1 MVTLTFKTSATC
13 EQTIKREDQC
23 CNAWFWKDLIV
34 HYSTWSIGYGIPN
47 QQELLLKSIFHKL
60 TKSFGIQILVNT
72 GWPFVLYSVHN
83 AECWIPDLRGVFLD
97 ITTVLLI
104 FNPARWRASI
114 GRVDRNGA
122 QGGVGW
128 GHSLNLALSQN
139 VNENSNASRCYRLVG
154 CFPFGLDLRCRIL
167 VKNIWTH
174 RHTWLMSGGEAAI
187 VCLGLVEK
195 CQSVTSSSD
204 RKRFWQFEKI
214 SKESGNLRN
223 EHLARKGSS

>member
-1 MVTLTFKTSATC
+1 M
-13 EQTIKREDQC
+13 
-23 CNAWFWKDLIV
+23 
-34 HYSTWSIGYGIPN
+34 
-47 QQELLLKSIFHKL
+47 
-60 TKSFGIQILVNT
+60 
-72 GWPFVLYSVHN
+72 
-83 AECWIPDLRGVFLD
+83 
-97 ITTVLLI
+97 LLI

-139 VNENSNASRCYRLVG
+139 VNENSNASRCYRFVG

-204 RKRFWQFEKI
+204 RRRFWQFEKI

-223 EHLARKGSS
+223 EHLARSRKGSSLRKTKRDKEWDGVGDGRVGGWGGDLVRILLITKDPLSLRRQREIYNGIQRKENGSYFRVLCTKMSKENQNLISGFFSS